1 MKLSKHVL
9 ILLTSYLGMLAL
21 VAVTARLLVPLG
33 GENASGKET
42 AAGVTLPAEVTD
54 AAAEES
60 DAATVGQVDP
70 PVTDAVLDTA
80 PETDAAAGE
89 EPPVYC
95 LRTVKEDGETP
106 VIGVYDADGNLLRTV
121 DTPVYALPAGDRA
134 LLEVGIEIEGE
145 DALSSMLEDFSG

>member
-33 GENASGKET
+33 GESASGQGT
-42 AAGVTLPAEVTD
+42 AAGVTFPAEVTD

-60 DAATVGQVDP
+60 DAATVGQVEP
-70 PVTDAVLDTA
+70 PVTDAILDTA
-80 PETDAAAGE
+80 PETDVAAGE
-89 EPPVYC
+89 DGPVYC

-134 LLEVGIEIEGE
+134 LLEGGIEIEGE
-145 DALSSMLEDFSG
+145 DALSSLLEDFSG